1 MNEPAKVDILKNTS
15 VGKLIARMSLPNMVS
30 MLSLAI
36 VNLVGGAMISST
48 SGGLEAISVAYPFE
62 ALLTAFAIGLGIGT
76 GSAVSRRLGKG
87 ETRGADDVAATGVC
101 IALMTGAS
109 IAAAG
114 LGASGAFVGLFPLSA
129 ADAAAAKTYLYIVS
143 AAIPITVTHTLFNR
157 ISVSTGL
164 TFRPMLAVV
173 SGAALTL
180 IVDYLLVF
188 GKLGI
193 KQMSMTGLAIGNAA
207 GQTLTL
213 IIAIIVVAKAP
224 VNVFLHRGFRLRSEN
239 VKDILGV
246 ALPSIV
252 QNAVGAL
259 FLTVLNAIL
268 IEQSYVKIYGAFYKV
283 QSLAYMPAFG
293 LNQGSM
299 PIMGYACGAGN
310 KKRFVKTLK
319 LTLIAALI
327 LTICVFAVTE
337 IVPDRILSLFNL
349 DGDFVSEGATAF
361 RILAAAFV
369 PSAFSLILAAMFTST
384 GHGASA
390 MTLNVLRGAVL
401 GLPAAYFLK
410 KYVSIN
416 AAWMGIAAA
425 EIIVPALFIPV
436 AIVTFKKI
444 FPSKKKDRVH
454 TKRGR
459 TTV

>member
-1 MNEPAKVDILKNTS
+1 
-15 VGKLIARMSLPNMVS
+15 
-30 MLSLAI
+30 
-36 VNLVGGAMISST
+36 
-48 SGGLEAISVAYPFE
+48 
-62 ALLTAFAIGLGIGT
+62 
-76 GSAVSRRLGKG
+76 
-87 ETRGADDVAATGVC
+87 
-101 IALMTGAS
+101 MTGAS

-224 VNVFLHRGFRLRSEN
+224 VNVFLRRGFRLRSEN

-259 FLTVLNAIL
+259 FLTAINAIL

-299 PIMGYACGAGN
+299 PIMGYACGAGD

-337 IVPDRILSLFNL
+337 IVPDRILSLFNIN
-349 DGDFVSEGATAF
+349 DEDMSDGATAF

-390 MTLNVLRGAVL
+390 MTLNVLRGAAL

-416 AAWMGIAAA
+416 AAWIGIAAA

>member
-1 MNEPAKVDILKNTS
+1 MNEPAKADILKKTS

-114 LGASGAFVGLFPLSA
+114 LGASGAFVGLFSLSA

-337 IVPDRILSLFNL
+337 IVPDRILSLCRRR
-349 DGDFVSEGATAF
+349 F
-361 RILAAAFV
+361 R
-369 PSAFSLILAAMFTST
+369 
-384 GHGASA
+384 
-390 MTLNVLRGAVL
+390 
-401 GLPAAYFLK
+401 
-410 KYVSIN
+410 
-416 AAWMGIAAA
+416 
-425 EIIVPALFIPV
+425 
-436 AIVTFKKI
+436 
-444 FPSKKKDRVH
+444 
-454 TKRGR
+454 
-459 TTV
+459 